1 MGLLHQTGLIA
12 VLIIALFTGIIA
24 TIIYNIYLSNASI
37 KRMGAATKYIT
48 NIFENIDKEYY
59 ENITVNGL
67 ENYINTNQELFNT
80 SNNKINISSNDTTE
94 VAVNIGN
101 FTKPLYTINMYIEYY
116 NKIQGNENK
125 LDLVKQ
131 LNVSVTYKLGN
142 KDQTITMT
150 RLKARE
156 KFITPNTPDVNL
168 IELLNGKKAYS
179 VKKINNKWKVCDIR
193 DSGWYNY
200 ENGYWATVI
209 ISEQELQINDEI
221 NIDTFV
227 AEGNVYVWIPRF
239 AYNLSDNTI
248 LFLYN
253 DTNKYIDNSSGYNS
267 LSELQSTF
275 KVSTDF
281 NINDQ
286 NSVGIWVNNTSGE
299 AYTEL
304 NSVYERKV

>member
-1 MGLLHQTGLIA
+1 MDLLHQTGLIA

-37 KRMGAATKYIT
+37 KRMGTATKYIT
-48 NIFENIDKEYY
+48 NIFENMDKEYY

-142 KDQTITMT
+142 KDQTITMK

-168 IELLNGKKAYS
+168 IELINGKKAYS

-209 ISEQELQINDEI
+209 ISEQELKINDEI
-221 NIDTFV
+221 NVDTFA

-286 NSVGIWVNNTSGE
+286 NFIGIWVNNTSGE